1 MITRQE
7 ILEKAVHECLREMYL
22 WAQPSIDIDKLIESG
37 YKDSKFDPL
46 YKKYYLSTENFQYI
60 IDTYVDAY
68 NIKSGWDNHFDLLI
82 HYLNDGG
89 LKDKYIPQDGEKPGY
104 RSYEE
109 VPSIYKYLDKEDADI
124 ALSLIEECHNFYK
137 TDHENNKFTM
147 TMALGVGSPMS
158 NKESVEKYWHEN
170 GRPDFKIKEFNIDDI
185 LYNKEDM
192 TEEEFKETLK

>member
-22 WAQPSIDIDKLIESG
+22 WAQPSIDIDELIASG

-46 YKKYYLSTENFQYI
+46 YKKYYLSIENFQYI

-68 NIKSGWDNHFDLLI
+68 NIKSGWNNHFDLLI

-89 LKDKYIPQDGEKPGY
+89 FRDKYIPQDGEKPGY

-124 ALSLIEECHNFYK
+124 VLSLIEECHNFYK

-170 GRPDFKIKEFNIDDI
+170 GRPDFKIKDFSIDDI
-185 LYNKEDM
+185 LYNEEDI